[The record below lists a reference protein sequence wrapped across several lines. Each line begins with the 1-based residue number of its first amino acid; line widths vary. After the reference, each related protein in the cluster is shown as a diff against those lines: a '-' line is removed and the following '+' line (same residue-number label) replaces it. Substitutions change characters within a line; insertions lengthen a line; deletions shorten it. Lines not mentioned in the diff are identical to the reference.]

1 MKNEKISVENADKDL
16 TSVFSDKDKVGALY
30 TPAPAVAGSDTLPLK
45 RTIFTGEIT
54 NAFMA
59 SNDDI
64 GTIHKGD
71 VLSGGLTEYRT
82 NPLKKVYFMKNDLFD
97 NTLSQPT
104 KRLFL
109 FNLCKLAQNV
119 GQYETDINK
128 IKEGIATPFNIKE
141 YMDECGLKDRKEAI
155 KTIKKSIKE
164 MLETYVGFDVTIY
177 VKEKGKKQLKT
188 VRKITNILSPAID
201 IEGLGRNP
209 TTGDILEHCI
219 EKGLVYISFNLELA
233 SVLVNFP
240 LLDLPPQLFK
250 LDIRHSPHAL
260 DLGYHL
266 ISLANQNRNKISVY
280 NALEA
285 CPDIPLQQLLLE
297 KPIEEETGTIPLI
310 SISKQGLL
318 KDTIRPYKH
327 IIEPLK
333 KTLDALKDDNN
344 AILKSYKLVD
354 SSGKTIMFEDITK
367 NTLDT
372 SFIVYELTEKA
383 KPRTDDALRRKI
395 EHKAKT
401 HK

>member
-1 MKNEKISVENADKDL
+1 MITNKQYKEVLEEIGTDKNLDSVKAGLVRPLINNISTNDIPV
-16 TSVFSDKDKVGALY
+16 
-30 TPAPAVAGSDTLPLK
+30 K
-45 RTIFTGEIT
+45 RTVFTGEIT

-64 GTIHKGD
+64 GTIQKGD
-71 VLSGGLTEYRT
+71 VLSDGLTEYRT
-82 NPLKKVYFMKNDLFD
+82 NPLNKVYFMKNDLFD

-109 FNLCKLAQNV
+109 FNLSKLAQNV

-128 IKEGIATPFNIKE
+128 IREGTAQPFNIKE

-155 KTIKKSIKE
+155 KAVRKSIKE
-164 MLETYVGFDVTIY
+164 MLETFVGFDVDVY
-177 VKEKGKKQLKT
+177 VKEQGKKKKKT
-188 VRKITNILSPAID
+188 LRKITNILSPAID

-209 TTGDILEHCI
+209 TTNDILDHCI
-219 EKGLVYISFNLELA
+219 DRGLVYVSFNLELA

-250 LDIRHSPHAL
+250 LDIRHNPHAL

-266 ISLANQNRNKISVY
+266 ISLANQNRNKISIL

-285 CPDIPLQQLLLE
+285 CPDIPLQQFLYE
-297 KPIEEETGTIPLI
+297 KPLDKEETRETLFT
-310 SISKQGLL
+310 ISKQGLL

-327 IIEPLK
+327 ILEPLK
-333 KTLDALKDDNN
+333 KTLDALQDDTN

-354 SSGKTIMFEDITK
+354 SKGKALKFEDITK
-367 NTLDT
+367 NTLD
-372 SFIVYELTEKA
+372 SSYIIFELTDEA
-383 KPRTDDALRRKI
+383 KPRTDEDLQKKISKIRKLN
-395 EHKAKT
+395 
-401 HK
+401 

>member
-1 MKNEKISVENADKDL
+1 MIEERIDFINNIFTPPTTIKGVENTQA
-16 TSVFSDKDKVGALY
+16 S
-30 TPAPAVAGSDTLPLK
+30 K
-45 RTIFTGEIT
+45 RTVFTGEIT

-59 SNDDI
+59 TNDDI
-64 GTIHKGD
+64 GTIQKAD

-82 NPLKKVYFMKNDLFD
+82 NPLNKVYFMKNDLFD

-109 FNLCKLAQNV
+109 YTLSKLAQNV

-128 IKEGIATPFNIKE
+128 IREGIATPFNIKE
-141 YMDECGLKDRKEAI
+141 YMEECGLKDRKETIKAI
-155 KTIKKSIKE
+155 KRSIKE
-164 MLETYVGFDVTIY
+164 MLETYVAYDIMAY
-177 VKEKGKKQLKT
+177 VKDNKGKKTKKPL
-188 VRKITNILSPAID
+188 RKIANILSPAID

-209 TTGDILEHCI
+209 TTNDIIEHCI
-219 EKGLVYISFNLELA
+219 DKGLVYISFSLDLA

-250 LDIRHSPHAL
+250 LNLKHTPHAL

-266 ISLANQNRNKISVY
+266 VSLANQNRNKISIK

-285 CPDIPLQQLLLE
+285 CPDIPLQQLLNE
-297 KPIEEETGTIPLI
+297 SNKTNDSQPLLC
-310 SISKQGLL
+310 ISKQGLL

-333 KTLDALKDDNN
+333 KTLETLTSDTN

-354 SSGKTIMFEDITK
+354 NKGKSIKFEDLTK
-367 NTLDT
+367 ETLDK
-372 SFIVYELTEKA
+372 SYIIFELKEEA
-383 KPRTDDALRRKI
+383 KPRTEEALLKKLKG
-395 EHKAKT
+395 KAIK
-401 HK
+401 H